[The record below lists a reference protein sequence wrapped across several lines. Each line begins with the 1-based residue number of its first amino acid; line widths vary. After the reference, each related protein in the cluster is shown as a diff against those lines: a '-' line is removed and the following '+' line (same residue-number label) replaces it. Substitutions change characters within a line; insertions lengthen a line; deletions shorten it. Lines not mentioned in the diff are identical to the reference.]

1 MRMRNTFWKKTLSM
15 VLSLTM
21 SAGALTALASPMTAE
36 AAGDDVPAAE
46 YVDAQAPSLTKFA
59 GMRDLKNKFKLDGKG
74 IIQPVY
80 YGWRG
85 DRVEE
90 QKWYIA
96 GYDPVARNLVLM
108 CDPEYPIGQQ
118 PVPFLDGSREI
129 LKVQAENGEMVA
141 DNRFQYQSA
150 DGVYTGVT
158 PEKIRINHYGA
169 SNLRKTLKAMEES
182 PYYFAD
188 DERELMLQT
197 KMYTRDEQNKT
208 SYYIEDK
215 LYAPYYAYS
224 NGNGYLV
231 VGRNSST
238 LLNQG
243 LKIST
248 QQQYED
254 GRNRNPFYGYNGYDF
269 WTRVQYNNT
278 SKEVWQRQSGSFA
291 AIDVTNSAHA
301 SYLYAVPAFA
311 LDVNKI
317 LFASAVPTEGETSG
331 TTTFLDGSYNFGIPM
346 AFRLDGSA
354 DGGIKSSV
362 TVDKKTNSISVG
374 VDSRERDIGLRLC
387 VQGKKDGN
395 DWYYTKE
402 IKRSENNIVVYD
414 TAGADGEVS
423 KPINLADCE
432 VWIEAKR
439 DEDGNLAYAKKAG
452 DVATPTASLKSG
464 IYTEE
469 QSVALASADSNAEI
483 YYTMDGSIPA
493 IESTK
498 YTSPISVKGRPGE
511 AVTTTI
517 RAIAIGEDGAESR
530 EAEFIYTI
538 ELPHAHSWSQ
548 SWESDEKAH
557 WHPCIYQNCD
567 IIQNTGKEG
576 YASHT
581 EDDGTVTAEPTTQ
594 SKGTRT
600 YKCTVCGYIMRTED
614 IPKIPAPAPDNP
626 TQDKP
631 GTDKPG
637 TDEPGTGN
645 SGAENPGTGE
655 AKPAAKN
662 TVLTAAA
669 QKCTVKV
676 TSSSRTNPT
685 VAYIKSTNS
694 KATTVSVPAV
704 ITLNGVTYKVTG
716 IGANAFANNKK
727 LTKVTI
733 GKNITSIGKN
743 AFKNCKKLK
752 TVTIHSTV
760 LKSIGAGAFS
770 GDGSLKTI
778 TIKSSKLTS
787 KSIGK
792 NALKGT
798 NKKLVIKAPKKKVA
812 AYKKFFKKKG
822 NTKVTVR

>member
-1 MRMRNTFWKKTLSM
+1 MRMRNTFWKKALSM

-21 SAGALTALASPMTAE
+21 AAGALTALASPMTAE
-36 AAGDDVPAAE
+36 AAGDDAPAVE
-46 YVDAQAPSLTKFA
+46 YADAQAPSLNKFA
-59 GMRDLKNKFKLDGKG
+59 GMRDLKNKFKLDGKS

-85 DRVEE
+85 DRTQE
-90 QKWYIA
+90 QRWYIA

-108 CDPEYPIGQQ
+108 CDPGDPLGQQ
-118 PVPFLDGSREI
+118 AVSFLDQSREI
-129 LKVQAENGEMVA
+129 LKVQTENGEMVT
-141 DNRFQYQSA
+141 DNRFRYKSE

-169 SNLRKTLKAMEES
+169 SNLRKTLKDMEES
-182 PYYFAD
+182 PYYFAN

-197 KMYTRDEQNKT
+197 KIYTRDEQNKT
-208 SYYIEDK
+208 SYYVEDK
-215 LYAPYYAYS
+215 LYAPYYEYI
-224 NGNGYLV
+224 NGDYYII

-248 QQQYED
+248 RSQNENGQ
-254 GRNRNPFYGYNGYDF
+254 NKNPFYNLGGRF
-269 WTRVQYNNT
+269 WTRVQYYNT
-278 SKEVWQRQSGSFA
+278 SKEVWYRQYSNFTSV
-291 AIDVTNSAHA
+291 DVTNS
-301 SYLYAVPAFA
+301 SDSNYIYAVPAFA
-311 LDVNKI
+311 LDVNQI

-331 TTTFLDGSYNFGIPM
+331 MTLFSDINWGIPM

-354 DGGIKSSV
+354 AGGIKSSV
-362 TVDKKTNSISVG
+362 SVDKKTNSISVQ
-374 VDSRERDIGLRLC
+374 VNSRERNIGLRLC

-395 DWYYTKE
+395 DWYYSKE
-402 IKRSENNIVVYD
+402 MKQSENNIVVYD
-414 TAGADGEVS
+414 IPGADGEPS
-423 KPINLADCE
+423 KQINLADCE
-432 VWIEAKR
+432 VWIEAKL
-439 DEDGNLAYAKKAG
+439 DEEGNLAHAKKAG
-452 DVATPTASLKSG
+452 DAATPTASVKSG

-469 QSVALASADSNAEI
+469 QSVVLASADSNAEI
-483 YYTMDGSIPA
+483 YYTTDGSIPA

-517 RAIAIGEDGAESR
+517 RAIAVSEDGAESR
-530 EAEFIYTI
+530 EAEFTYTI

-548 SWESDEKAH
+548 SWSGDEKAH
-557 WHPCIYQNCD
+557 WHACINQNCD
-567 IIQNTGKEG
+567 ITQNAGKEG

-581 EDDGTVTAEPTTQ
+581 EDDGTVTAEPTIQ

-614 IPKIPAPAPDNP
+614 IPKIPAPAPDKPTPDNP
-626 TQDKP
+626 TPDNPTPDKP
-631 GTDKPG
+631 TPDNPTPEK
-637 TDEPGTGN
+637 
-645 SGAENPGTGE
+645 PGTGE

-676 TSSSRTNPT
+676 TSSSQANPT

-694 KATTVSVPAV
+694 RAATISVPAT
-704 ITLNGVTYKVTG
+704 ITLNGVTYKVTS

-727 LTKVTI
+727 ITKVTI

-760 LKSIGAGAFS
+760 LKSIGASAFS

-787 KSIGK
+787 KSVGK

-798 NKKLVIKAPKKKVA
+798 GKKLTIKVPKKKVA
-812 AYKKFFKKKG
+812 AYKKFLKKKG